1 MCVCVCDCDYSCEAI
16 FYKFS
21 WRAKSH
27 EIIRARKELFF
38 IQVKS
43 RIVFLN
49 NIRNENELIGKLCHS
64 QVIYMQEKYD
74 IFFLNTRLEKKI

>member
-1 MCVCVCDCDYSCEAI
+1 VCVCYCDYSCEAI
-16 FYKFS
+16 AYKFS
-21 WRAKSH
+21 SSAKSH

-43 RIVFLN
+43 RIVSSN
-49 NIRNENELIGKLCHS
+49 NIRNENELIGNICHS

-74 IFFLNTRLEKKI
+74 IFFRNTRLEKKI